1 MKFLP
6 TTSEGWSNLVL
17 LLTTI
22 LGLILAFATLKNSKP
37 KGKKHRIRKYF
48 KRITVWGWVTLGLS
62 IMIGV
67 GSYRSQALAKI
78 ELENEKAELN
88 SSARKDSL
96 KQEQQFAITLEELQA
111 NSRSLKVKAKVD
123 TGRYDITLK
132 KFGQQ
137 LNEIINTQDRIEA
150 LQHPLFP
157 ISIEYQ
163 LEIDISQTNL
173 TGSNR
178 LSVELFRLKGI
189 LDTVLESKKRKY
201 VPENFKLE
209 FNKPDIFEITLA
221 EFNPIERDLF
231 PDPFNELYGQIVFGY
246 IPDITLFFH
255 KSNLTTEIG
264 KEISDF
270 VLVGNDLG
278 TFRGD
283 SKISLKYRS
292 GRKVRVTVT
301 IENARFFRY
310 NGYFNSIEQL
320 KNGYLAVNIDHLP
333 VFSKTKARLSYLKII
348 CGQNKTD
355 FFNLNYSEDDV
366 KEVLVDG
373 VKSKVYFKTGTEVL
387 AERNKWF
394 F

>member
-22 LGLILAFATLKNSKP
+22 LGLILAFATLKNSKS

-157 ISIEYQ
+157 ISIKWIWE
-163 LEIDISQTNL
+163 
-173 TGSNR
+173 
-178 LSVELFRLKGI
+178 
-189 LDTVLESKKRKY
+189 
-201 VPENFKLE
+201 
-209 FNKPDIFEITLA
+209 
-221 EFNPIERDLF
+221 
-231 PDPFNELYGQIVFGY
+231 
-246 IPDITLFFH
+246 
-255 KSNLTTEIG
+255 
-264 KEISDF
+264 
-270 VLVGNDLG
+270 
-278 TFRGD
+278 
-283 SKISLKYRS
+283 KISFYGIKL
-292 GRKVRVTVT
+292 
-301 IENARFFRY
+301 
-310 NGYFNSIEQL
+310 
-320 KNGYLAVNIDHLP
+320 
-333 VFSKTKARLSYLKII
+333 
-348 CGQNKTD
+348 C
-355 FFNLNYSEDDV
+355 
-366 KEVLVDG
+366 
-373 VKSKVYFKTGTEVL
+373 
-387 AERNKWF
+387 
-394 F
+394 